1 MPIRQE
7 FIMRTVAQTLAA
19 KAHTEIHSIS
29 PDVTVFEAISRMAEK
44 NVGALIVQEL
54 DQLVGIIS
62 ERDYARKLVL
72 LGRASV
78 ATPVSAIMST
88 PVITVT
94 PKESTQHCM
103 QLMTQGHMRH
113 LPVVENDKLVGVVSI
128 GDLVKDVIS
137 EQHGLIEQLQK
148 YIRGE

>member
-29 PDVTVFEAISRMAEK
+29 PDVTVFEAISRMTEK

>member
-1 MPIRQE
+1 
-7 FIMRTVAQTLAA
+7 MRIVAQALAA
-19 KAHTEIHSIS
+19 KAQEKTHSIS
-29 PDVTVFEAISRMAEK
+29 PDATVFEAISRMAEK

-54 DQLVGIIS
+54 DHLVGIVS

-94 PKESTQHCM
+94 PKESTQRCM
-103 QLMTQGHMRH
+103 QLMTQGHIRH
-113 LPVVENDKLVGVVSI
+113 LPVVEDDKVIGIVSI
-128 GDLVKDVIS
+128 GDLVKEIIT
-137 EQHGLIEQLQK
+137 EQQDLIEHLQK

>member
-1 MPIRQE
+1 MK
-7 FIMRTVAQTLAA
+7 TVAQTLAA
-19 KAHTEIHSIS
+19 KAHAEIHSIS
-29 PDVTVFEAISRMAEK
+29 PDATVFEAITRMAEK

-54 DQLVGIIS
+54 DQLVGIVS

-78 ATPVSAIMST
+78 ATPVRDIMST

-94 PKESTQHCM
+94 PKETTQCCM

-113 LPVVENDKLVGVVSI
+113 LPVVEDDKLIGVVSI

-137 EQHGLIEQLQK
+137 EQRNLIEQLQK

>member
-1 MPIRQE
+1 MK
-7 FIMRTVAQTLAA
+7 TVAQTLAA
-19 KAHTEIHSIS
+19 TAEIHSIS
-29 PDVTVFEAISRMAEK
+29 PDATVFEAITRLAKK
-44 NVGALIVQEL
+44 NVEALISQEL
-54 DQLVGIIS
+54 GQLVGIVI

-78 ATPVSAIMST
+78 ATPVRDIMST

-94 PKESTQHCM
+94 PKETTKCCM

-113 LPVVENDKLVGVVSI
+113 LPVVEDDKLIGVVSI

-137 EQHGLIEQLQK
+137 EQHDLIEQLQK
-148 YIRGE
+148 YICGE